1 MTDGFL
7 DARSDL
13 GVDGLGGV
21 CASAATVESSLDS
34 RYAGCQ
40 THPSYHPSPP
50 NKLCQPGILLNPRNS
65 FTQAKVPRKRTILVM
80 SGFEVAG
87 IVLGSL
93 PLVVTALQAYCK
105 FMRDWS
111 KTQSELK
118 SLDRQLNTERAKL
131 YNVCYLLIND
141 VVPQGEIESML
152 QNPFGP
158 RWRVPRTNNRV
169 RRILWESYGAIEQT
183 ITEMKEALDSIMRRL
198 RVQISPDGQVEWV
211 NKGRMTRE
219 FKKFLYRLRRDDYK
233 DDIAVIS
240 RSISDLESLIRLSVR
255 LEPSRKKQS
264 RGKLFKI
271 LRDLSTSVYRALC
284 SSILCTHPHDL
295 SLELSPRLIE
305 IGYEC
310 EDEKVLREAE
320 FKMLISFEMVEGP
333 ATKRFWDEVNI
344 KTANSATTTAP
355 QDCLPQPEA
364 KRIKRISFDFRQG
377 FPFMGS
383 SDSTQSVGS
392 VTATMSRPFTD
403 IAFIR
408 TCPEDGKQKQPLNLC
423 MALINARTARPLC
436 YGHLIDKECADRR
449 FEVCPLGTTV
459 NSDCWSVVT
468 LDDILKGTEGL
479 RPLVS
484 LAEKIRLALAISSS
498 VLQLSKTPW
507 LPEALTRKNVH
518 FFRRDDTFS
527 YKHPFL
533 LRNFQATPVQPLSTT
548 QQRYLG
554 NPTLFALGIL
564 LLEIILGQSFEQ
576 LRSPFK
582 QLDIIDPHGIIHDSI
597 AAHKL
602 LERVALINP
611 AYQAIVQRCIDCI
624 ETRGLDDD
632 AFRQEVYNDVVMEL
646 EAIVD
651 STKIGM

>member
-1 MTDGFL
+1 
-7 DARSDL
+7 
-13 GVDGLGGV
+13 
-21 CASAATVESSLDS
+21 
-34 RYAGCQ
+34 
-40 THPSYHPSPP
+40 
-50 NKLCQPGILLNPRNS
+50 
-65 FTQAKVPRKRTILVM
+65 
-80 SGFEVAG
+80 
-87 IVLGSL
+87 
-93 PLVVTALQAYCK
+93 
-105 FMRDWS
+105 
-111 KTQSELK
+111 
-118 SLDRQLNTERAKL
+118 
-131 YNVCYLLIND
+131 
-141 VVPQGEIESML
+141 
-152 QNPFGP
+152 
-158 RWRVPRTNNRV
+158 
-169 RRILWESYGAIEQT
+169 
-183 ITEMKEALDSIMRRL
+183 
-198 RVQISPDGQVEWV
+198 
-211 NKGRMTRE
+211 MTRE
-219 FKKFLYRLRRDDYK
+219 FKKLLYRLRRDDYK

-240 RSISDLESLIRLSVR
+240 KGVSDLESLIKLSLR

-264 RGKLFKI
+264 RGRFFKI

-284 SSILCTHPHDL
+284 SSILCTHPHDV
-295 SLELSPRLIE
+295 SLELSSRFIE

-310 EDEKVLREAE
+310 EDETVLREAE

-333 ATKRFWDEVNI
+333 ATKRFWDEVNV
-344 KTANSATTTAP
+344 KAATSVTTIESRA
-355 QDCLPQPEA
+355 CLPRPQA
-364 KRIKRISFDFRQG
+364 KHIKGDSFDLRQSL
-377 FPFMGS
+377 PFMNLS
-383 SDSTQSVGS
+383 KSTRSVGS

-408 TCPEDGKQKQPLNLC
+408 TYPEDGKQKQPLNLC
-423 MALINARTARPLC
+423 MALRNSRTVRPLC
-436 YGHLIDKECADRR
+436 YGHLIDKQCTDRQ

-468 LDDILKGTEGL
+468 LDDILKGAEGL
-479 RPLVS
+479 KPLFS
-484 LAEKIRLALAISSS
+484 LAEKIRLALAIASS

-518 FFRRDDTFS
+518 FFRRDDTLS

-533 LRNFQATPVQPLSTT
+533 LRNFKDNLVQPLSST
-548 QQRYLG
+548 QRCSYLD

-582 QLDIIDPHGIIHDSI
+582 RLDIIDPHGIIHDSI

-611 AYQAIVQRCIDCI
+611 AYQAVIQRCIDCT

-646 EAIVD
+646 EAMVD